1 MLGPLPFNAL
11 VAFEAASR
19 HLSFRRAADEL
30 NVTPAAISQ
39 QIRSLEEQL
48 GIVLFHRL
56 PRGLALTAAAEAGL
70 PALREG
76 FGKLGEGVGRMRGES
91 RQDSLNV
98 WMAPSFAAKW
108 LVPRLQRFSA
118 AHPGIRIGITA
129 ATELMDRGDNA
140 GALSAS
146 ALREQDIDV
155 AIRFGKGNYPG
166 CRVEK
171 LMSAVAVPLCSPEL
185 AARRP
190 HPLRRAADLRHH
202 TLLHDDT
209 PYEGR
214 PDWPSWLAAAGV
226 DGVDSSRGI
235 HFNHVSLA
243 LEAAADSQGVVLSI
257 AQLASNDLSTGRLVV
272 PFEARVPLEYAYYVI
287 SLDDSPNA
295 ANVDAFRA
303 WLSDEAAGEDDD
315 VPVSP
320 AA

>member
-11 VAFEAASR
+11 VAFEAAAR

-39 QIRSLEEQL
+39 QIRALEDQL
-48 GIVLFHRL
+48 GIQLFHRL
-56 PRGLALTAAAEAGL
+56 TRGLALTAAAEAGL

-108 LVPRLQRFSA
+108 LVPRLQSFTA
-118 AHPGIRIGITA
+118 VHPGIRIGITA

-140 GALSAS
+140 GVLSVS
-146 ALREQDIDV
+146 ALREHDIDV
-155 AIRFGKGNYPG
+155 AIRFGKGKYPG

-185 AARRP
+185 MERP
-190 HPLRRAADLRHH
+190 SQPLRRPEDLRYH

-214 PDWPSWLAAAGV
+214 PDWPSWLEAAGV
-226 DGVDSSRGI
+226 SGVDSSRGI

-257 AQLASNDLSTGRLVV
+257 AQLASNDLATGRLVI
-272 PFEARVPLEYAYYVI
+272 PFEARVPLEYAYYAI
-287 SLDDSPNA
+287 SLEDSPNA
-295 ANVDAFRA
+295 ANVDAFRE
-303 WLSDEAAGEDDD
+303 WLAGEAAGEEG
-315 VPVSP
+315 S
-320 AA
+320 ARYEA

>member
-11 VAFEAASR
+11 VAFEAAAR

-39 QIRSLEEQL
+39 QIRALEDQL
-48 GIVLFHRL
+48 GIQLFHRL
-56 PRGLALTAAAEAGL
+56 TRGLALTAAAEAGL

-108 LVPRLQRFSA
+108 LVPRLQSFTA
-118 AHPGIRIGITA
+118 VHPGIRIGITA

-140 GALSAS
+140 GALSVS
-146 ALREQDIDV
+146 ALREHDIDV
-155 AIRFGKGNYPG
+155 AIRFGKGKYPG

-185 AARRP
+185 MERP
-190 HPLRRAADLRHH
+190 SQPLRRPEDLRYH

-214 PDWPSWLAAAGV
+214 PDWPSWLEAAGV
-226 DGVDSSRGI
+226 SGVDSSRGI

-257 AQLASNDLSTGRLVV
+257 AQLASNDLATGRLVI
-272 PFEARVPLEYAYYVI
+272 PFEARVPLEYAYYAI
-287 SLDDSPNA
+287 SLEDSPNA
-295 ANVDAFRA
+295 ANVDAFRE
-303 WLSDEAAGEDDD
+303 WLAGEAAGEEG
-315 VPVSP
+315 S
-320 AA
+320 ARYEA